1 MDFCFIPPGE
11 DVTENR
17 ALPDLSQCVR
27 NEENE
32 QEEGSL
38 DHVCVM
44 EDSQDLLATVMAEF
58 SGTLKRETRDP
69 KRMEEEEDKSWKLV
83 ENSVDACILD
93 IPHHESPPASS
104 SLIDNKVCD
113 LQQSEL
119 SDTFCDEIFLELEKT
134 STFPRFSDWT
144 LRGNELSG
152 NFPSNNASR

>member
-27 NEENE
+27 NEEEE
-32 QEEGSL
+32 QETGSL
-38 DHVCVM
+38 DHVSEM
-44 EDSQDLLATVMAEF
+44 EDSQDLLTTVMAEF
-58 SGTLKRETRDP
+58 SGTLKRETRATD
-69 KRMEEEEDKSWKLV
+69 RLEEEEEDKSWKLK
-83 ENSVDACILD
+83 NSVDTCILD
-93 IPHHESPPASS
+93 IPHHESPQDSS

-134 STFPRFSDWT
+134 STFPRFSNWT
-144 LRGNELSG
+144 LRSNELSG
-152 NFPSNNASR
+152 NISSNNSTR

>member
-38 DHVCVM
+38 DHVSGL
-44 EDSQDLLATVMAEF
+44 EDSQDLLTTVMAEF
-58 SGTLKRETRDP
+58 SGTIRRETSYP
-69 KRMEEEEDKSWKLV
+69 KRVEEDKSWKL

-152 NFPSNNASR
+152 NIPSNNSTR

>member
-17 ALPDLSQCVR
+17 ASPDLSQCVR
-27 NEENE
+27 NEEEE
-32 QEEGSL
+32 QEAGSL
-38 DHVCVM
+38 EHVSVI
-44 EDSQDLLATVMAEF
+44 EDSQDLLTTVMAEF
-58 SGTLKRETRDP
+58 SGTLKRETSDP
-69 KRMEEEEDKSWKLV
+69 NRQEEEEEESWKH
-83 ENSVDACILD
+83 EISVDTCILD
-93 IPHHESPPASS
+93 SPESPSDSS

-113 LQQSEL
+113 LQQSKL

-152 NFPSNNASR
+152 NIPSNNASR

>member
-17 ALPDLSQCVR
+17 ASPDLSQCVR
-27 NEENE
+27 NEEEE
-32 QEEGSL
+32 QEAGSL
-38 DHVCVM
+38 EHVSVI
-44 EDSQDLLATVMAEF
+44 EDSQDLLTTVMAEF
-58 SGTLKRETRDP
+58 SGTLKRETSDP
-69 KRMEEEEDKSWKLV
+69 NRQEEEESWKH
-83 ENSVDACILD
+83 EISVDTCILD
-93 IPHHESPPASS
+93 SPESPSDSS

-113 LQQSEL
+113 LQQSKL

-152 NFPSNNASR
+152 NIPSNNASR